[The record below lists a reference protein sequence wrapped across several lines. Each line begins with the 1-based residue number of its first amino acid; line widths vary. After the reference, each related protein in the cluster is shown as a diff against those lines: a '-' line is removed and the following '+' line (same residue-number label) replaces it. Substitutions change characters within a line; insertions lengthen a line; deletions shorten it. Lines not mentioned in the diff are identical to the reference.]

1 MLTTTEEAGLRAL
14 AVEVAWAWIHA
25 LEWVLLCMGCLLH
38 GCPTKRARPWVA
50 APFLDAGIFGEG
62 YVQSGHTDFEG
73 LVNSMEEEMATHP
86 VYLPGKIPWIEEPG
100 GLHSPWGHKE
110 LGTTERLSTSHSGV
124 RFSVDNW

>member
-100 GLHSPWGHKE
+100 GLQSMGSQRVGH
-110 LGTTERLSTSHSGV
+110 
-124 RFSVDNW
+124 D